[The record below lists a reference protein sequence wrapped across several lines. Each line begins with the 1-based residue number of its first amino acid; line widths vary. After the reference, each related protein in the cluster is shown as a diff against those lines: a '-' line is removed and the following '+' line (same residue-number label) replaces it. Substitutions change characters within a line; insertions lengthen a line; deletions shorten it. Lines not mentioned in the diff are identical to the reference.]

1 MRYRTLVFGV
11 DGATFEV
18 IDPLVAAGKM
28 PALAGLM
35 ARGVRAGL
43 RSTCPPV
50 SAPAWTTFLTG
61 KQPGKH
67 GVFCFQNFDARHYS
81 GFSETLVNSS
91 HFRGKTLLDHAAEAA
106 PIRTLSYRI
115 PMTYPPWDIPNG
127 VVVSGFPLPDRR
139 QTYVRPAEAAAELGP
154 ASPLSYDETAA
165 AMKTLD
171 VATLEASNRVELEG
185 LERAVGRYLARGF
198 ELVIGFTGIPDTLHH
213 GFWAFHHAAS
223 PLHDP
228 AAPSGA
234 RTIIERAYAEIDATI
249 GRLTVGLD
257 DDTAVI
263 VVSDHG
269 GGPAPFRHVNLNAF
283 LAARGYLEQA
293 AAGRARVATTVGR
306 VLERGRLALPG
317 RLWLKRRL
325 PERLG
330 RSLRAL
336 RKATGAIAWE
346 RTRAYAIPIHYPV
359 SGVWVNVAGRQ
370 PKGIVAPGE
379 EYEQLRR
386 TLARELAGLRD
397 PDTGAPLVARVAL
410 REEVYAGPH
419 AVDAPDLI
427 VETTAGYHG
436 GSDLDRLVSPVP
448 PAVLRRNNGSHTFE
462 GILVAAGGPFRQG
475 VALDAPS
482 LADVLPTALHLLG
495 VPLPDDLDGRVVEE
509 ALDAAYLATHP
520 VSVTAAR
527 HANGG
532 PAAGDED
539 EEEMRRYLQG
549 LGYVE

>member
-1 MRYRTLVFGV
+1 MRYRALLFGV

-67 GVFCFQNFDARHYS
+67 GVFAFQNFDARHYS

-91 HFRGKTLLDHAAEAA
+91 HFRGKTLLDHAAGTAG
-106 PIRTLSYRI
+106 IRTLSYRI
-115 PMTYPPWDIPNG
+115 PMTYPAWDIPNG
-127 VVVSGFPLPDRR
+127 VVVAGFPLPDRR
-139 QTYVRPAEAAAELGP
+139 RTYVRPAEAAAELGP
-154 ASPLSYDETAA
+154 ASPLSYDETAT

-171 VATLEASNRVELEG
+171 VPTLEESNRVELEG
-185 LERAVGRYLARGF
+185 LERAVGRYVARGF

-213 GFWAFHHAAS
+213 GFWAFHDAAS
-223 PLHDP
+223 PLHDAAAP
-228 AAPSGA
+228 AAV
-234 RTIIERAYAEIDATI
+234 RTMIERAYVAIDAAI
-249 GRLTVGLD
+249 GRMIAGID

-269 GGPAPFRHVNLNAF
+269 GGPAPFRQVNLNAF
-283 LAARGYLEQA
+283 LAARGYLERA
-293 AAGRARVATTVGR
+293 TAGRARVATTVGR

-346 RTRAYAIPIHYPV
+346 QTRAYAIPIHYPV
-359 SGVWVNVAGRQ
+359 SGVWVNLAGRQ
-370 PKGIVAPGE
+370 PRGIVAPGE
-379 EYEQLRR
+379 EYEQLRQ

-397 PDTGAPLVARVAL
+397 PDTGAPVVARVAL
-410 REEVYAGPH
+410 REEMYTGPH
-419 AVDAPDLI
+419 VSDAPDLI
-427 VETTAGYHG
+427 VETMPGYHG
-436 GSDLDRLVSPVP
+436 GPDLDRLVSPVP
-448 PAVLRRNNGSHTFE
+448 PATLRRNNGSHTFE

-482 LADVLPTALHLLG
+482 LADVLPTALHLLD
-495 VPLPDDLDGRVVEE
+495 VPLPDDLDGRVIEE
-509 ALDAAYLATHP
+509 ALAPGYLAEHP
-520 VSVTAAR
+520 VHVTAAR

-532 PAAGDED
+532 SADGDED
-539 EEEMRRYLQG
+539 EDEMRRFLQG

>member
-1 MRYRTLVFGV
+1 MRYRALVFGV
-11 DGATFEV
+11 DAATFEV

-43 RSTCPPV
+43 RSTWPPV
-50 SAPAWTTFLTG
+50 SAPAWVTFLTG

-67 GVFCFQNFDARHYS
+67 GVFNFQNFDSRHYS

-91 HFRGKTLLDHAAEAA
+91 WFSGRTLLDHAAGTAGV
-106 PIRTLSYRI
+106 RTLSYRI
-115 PMTYPPWDIPNG
+115 PMTYPPWDVPNG

-139 QTYVRPAEAAAELGP
+139 RTYVRPVEAEAELGP
-154 ASPLSYDETAA
+154 ASPLSYDQTAA
-165 AMKTLD
+165 AMKSLD
-171 VATLEASNRVELEG
+171 VAALEASNRVELEG
-185 LERAVGRYLARGF
+185 LERAVGRWVARGF

-213 GFWAFHHAAS
+213 AFWAFHDPRS

-228 AAPSGA
+228 AAPPA
-234 RTIIERAYAEIDATI
+234 LRTVIERAYVEIDGVI
-249 GRLTVGLD
+249 GRLTGGLD

-269 GGPAPFRHVNLNAF
+269 GGPAPSRHVNLNAF
-283 LAARGYLEQA
+283 LAARGYLERA
-293 AAGRARVATTVGR
+293 GAGRARVATTLGH

-346 RTRAYAIPIHYPV
+346 RTRAYAVPIHYPV
-359 SGVWVNVAGRQ
+359 SGVWVNLAGRQ
-370 PKGIVAPGE
+370 PKGTVAPGE
-379 EYEQLRR
+379 DYERLRR
-386 TLARELAGLRD
+386 TLARELAALRD

-419 AVDAPDLI
+419 VASAPDLI
-427 VETTAGYHG
+427 VETVTGYHG
-436 GSDLDRLVSPVP
+436 GPDLDRLVSPVP
-448 PAVLRRNNGSHTFE
+448 PAALRRNNGSHTFE
-462 GILVAAGGPFRQG
+462 GILVAAGGPFRKG
-475 VALDAPS
+475 AVLDAPS

-509 ALDAAYLATHP
+509 ALDPAYLAAHP
-520 VSVTAAR
+520 VSLTAAR
-527 HANGG
+527 HGDGG
-532 PAAGDED
+532 MTHEQDDEA
-539 EEEMRRYLQG
+539 EIRRFLQG